1 MVLCARPIGAS
12 AEPCKKRLR
21 IFLQI
26 ESYFFVTLFH
36 RAQNGR
42 YSTAVAS
49 YRCVATSVEGFV
61 QQLACS
67 YLRHGYWFYVVG
79 KVPDWKDP
87 CAVDAKLLARYEIAV
102 SESTRSRRKKLG
114 HANLQ
119 YLRFQRLFVILAT
132 QGRHRFKEIEAG
144 AVRDIR
150 RVPIKF
156 HGYSISY
163 RPGGRTRSGEKDPRW
178 HSHVEIERE
187 RYKEIRDH
195 LVELSVHRSAQELA
209 LQFYRLPF
217 EPYAP
222 IRRQMLNILRAV
234 NRRRNAAGYSLLPPE
249 VLPLRRR
256 IVRPFGLAAELT
268 VEQMPASLNGRSQG
282 LGGMSTGGQSQS
294 LAGEEAQKPAAGE
307 GDAQSE
313 STE

>member
-1 MVLCARPIGAS
+1 M
-12 AEPCKKRLR
+12 K
-21 IFLQI
+21 
-26 ESYFFVTLFH
+26 
-36 RAQNGR
+36 
-42 YSTAVAS
+42 S
-49 YRCVATSVEGFV
+49 YRCSASSVEGFV

-67 YLRHGYWFYVVG
+67 YLRHGYWYYVMG

-87 CAVDAKLLARYEIAV
+87 RSVDDKLVTKYEIAI
-102 SESTRSRRKKLG
+102 SESTRRRRKKLG
-114 HANLQ
+114 YANLQ
-119 YLRFQRLFVILAT
+119 YLRHNRLFVIVAT
-132 QGRHRFKEIEAG
+132 QGKHRFREIEAG

-163 RPGGRTRSGEKDPRW
+163 RPGGRTRSGEPDPRW

-195 LVELSVHRSAQELA
+195 LVDLAAHRSAQQLA
-209 LQFYRLPF
+209 LEFYRLPF

-234 NRRRNAAGYSLLPPE
+234 NRRRQLAGYSLLPAE

-256 IVRPFGLAAELT
+256 IVKPFESA
-268 VEQMPASLNGRSQG
+268 PRSNTENPTA
-282 LGGMSTGGQSQS
+282 LCTG
-294 LAGEEAQKPAAGE
+294 A
-307 GDAQSE
+307 DARQRGTNDLSVARE
-313 STE
+313 SDRR